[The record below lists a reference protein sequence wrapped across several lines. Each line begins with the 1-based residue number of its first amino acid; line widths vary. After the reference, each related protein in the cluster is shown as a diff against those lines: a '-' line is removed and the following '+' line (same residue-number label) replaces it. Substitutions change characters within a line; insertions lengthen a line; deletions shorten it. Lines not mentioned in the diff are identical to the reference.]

1 MDNPFTALIS
11 DIGQTLAGLRQNA
24 FSSVQN
30 PFGGNMSF
38 GGGQNPF
45 GGGSPFQAQQPFQ
58 GNTWRIGNIGG
69 GFQVSNPFGGQ
80 NPFNVSNFQQ
90 TSSAQTSTAS
100 ASGQANTQLVGNATA
115 QTVDQWIAQTRP
127 NSPLKGQGA
136 FIVQTAQQ
144 FGVPVPVILGIMMQE
159 SQLGADGSALPQQN
173 NFTGL
178 TGTGWQGQTGTTQGM
193 ARAFAT
199 FATPQDGIRAAI
211 ENFAKNYQGLTVR
224 QAVSKWLTGDP
235 NGSGD
240 EQGNSVND
248 YLRTMQTVFQA
259 FGVQWNPDAV
269 PTLANTQARGG
280 GTNGSLR
287 QIWGG
292 GNASITQDFGHT
304 DFAAANSGIYDYET
318 QFGMTPGQ
326 HTGLDVGVADG
337 TRLYTPVGGTVI
349 IAGGSGYYKD
359 ETGNH
364 DPATSGEVR
373 IRLDNGDELILG
385 HLSNVQVRVGQRI
398 NPGDMVGLSGTA
410 NGPHVHVE
418 WRVPDSSTPSGW
430 RIVDPRQYL
439 G

>member
-1 MDNPFTALIS
+1 MANPFTALIS

-30 PFGGNMSF
+30 PFGGNASF

-269 PTLANTQARGG
+269 PTLASATPTQGSGDLDQIAASGAQWAQKARTVMGVPYTNGGIRDTGDPRSGMDCSSFVGWAKGLDRGIWNAQAEYDASQKIDASQLQPGDLVFFQGTTSDDSSARPVTHVGIYIGG
-280 GTNGSLR
+280 GK
-287 QIWGG
+287 
-292 GNASITQDFGHT
+292 
-304 DFAAANSGIYDYET
+304 
-318 QFGMTPGQ
+318 MV
-326 HTGLDVGVADG
+326 HTG
-337 TRLYTPVGGTVI
+337 
-349 IAGGSGYYKD
+349 GSPG
-359 ETGNH
+359 
-364 DPATSGEVR
+364 
-373 IRLDNGDELILG
+373 
-385 HLSNVQVRVGQRI
+385 VQVVDL
-398 NPGDMVGLSGTA
+398 NTDY
-410 NGPHVHVE
+410 
-418 WRVPDSSTPSGW
+418 WRQHLYGYG
-430 RIVDPRQYL
+430 RL

>member
-1 MDNPFTALIS
+1 MEDPFTALIS

-30 PFGGNMSF
+30 PFGGNMWF

-45 GGGSPFQAQQPFQ
+45 GGDSPFQAQQPFQ
-58 GNTWRIGNIGG
+58 GNTWRIGGMGGG
-69 GFQVSNPFGGQ
+69 GFQVSNPFGQ
-80 NPFNVSNFQQ
+80 NPFNVQNFQQ
-90 TSSAQTSTAS
+90 MASPQTSGTSSA
-100 ASGQANTQLVGNATA
+100 ASGQANTQLMGNANP

-144 FGVPVPVILGIMMQE
+144 YGVPVPMVLGIMMQE

-269 PTLANTQARGG
+269 PTL
-280 GTNGSLR
+280 
-287 QIWGG
+287 
-292 GNASITQDFGHT
+292 
-304 DFAAANSGIYDYET
+304 
-318 QFGMTPGQ
+318 
-326 HTGLDVGVADG
+326 
-337 TRLYTPVGGTVI
+337 
-349 IAGGSGYYKD
+349 
-359 ETGNH
+359 
-364 DPATSGEVR
+364 
-373 IRLDNGDELILG
+373 
-385 HLSNVQVRVGQRI
+385 
-398 NPGDMVGLSGTA
+398 GTA
-410 NGPHVHVE
+410 NGA
-418 WRVPDSSTPSGW
+418 VPTQGSGDLDQLANGGAQWAAKARTVMGVPYTNAGIRDTGDPRSGMDCSSFVGWAKGIDRNLWNAQAQYDASQKIDAAQLQPGDLVFFQGTTSDDSSARPVTHVGIYIGGGKMVHTGGSPGVQVVDLNTDYW
-430 RIVDPRQYL
+430 RQHWYGYGRL